1 MKKNKSNFKDLEF
14 KLDCRFFNGEKPCK
28 FKVLCKSCKY
38 YSPMGFRILIIKL
51 GAMGDVLRTTT
62 LLPALKNKYRKS
74 HITWLTDSISLE
86 LLQSNPYIDRLISFS
101 HESVLRLEE
110 EKFDL
115 MICLDKEMRATALA
129 MRVDAKKKQGFGLS
143 QYGTVFP
150 LNKESSYA
158 FRLGIDDVLKF
169 RKNKK
174 SYQEI
179 VFEAAGLKYNKEEY
193 ILNVSP
199 SSNEYAKSLFD
210 KIDTKDSNR
219 VIGIGTG
226 AGSVFANKSWTI
238 DSYIELID
246 RINNHK
252 NTDAKILLLGGK
264 SEAMIN
270 KGIKEKV
277 KERIYDS
284 GCENTLSQFIAI
296 VERCNMI
303 ISGDTLTMHI
313 GIGLKKHVLAMFG
326 PTCHQEIDLY
336 GRGDKVISTIGCA
349 PCYKNKCDLKD
360 NCMTAISVNEVY
372 EKTMKLLSQI

>member
-1 MKKNKSNFKDLEF
+1 M
-14 KLDCRFFNGEKPCK
+14 
-28 FKVLCKSCKY
+28 
-38 YSPMGFRILIIKL
+38 
-51 GAMGDVLRTTT
+51 
-62 LLPALKNKYRKS
+62 
-74 HITWLTDSISLE
+74 
-86 LLQSNPYIDRLISFS
+86 
-101 HESVLRLEE
+101 
-110 EKFDL
+110 
-115 MICLDKEMRATALA
+115 
-129 MRVDAKKKQGFGLS
+129 
-143 QYGTVFP
+143 
-150 LNKESSYA
+150 
-158 FRLGIDDVLKF
+158 
-169 RKNKK
+169 
-174 SYQEI
+174 
-179 VFEAAGLKYNKEEY
+179 
-193 ILNVSP
+193 
-199 SSNEYAKSLFD
+199 
-210 KIDTKDSNR
+210 
-219 VIGIGTG
+219 
-226 AGSVFANKSWTI
+226 
-238 DSYIELID
+238 ID

-313 GIGLKKHVLAMFG
+313 RIRLKKHVLAMFG